1 MIIIDTLL
9 IKNAHIVSPSDGLD
23 NVADVL
29 VKDGKIAEIAE
40 NISFDGNV
48 IDADGLTLIPG
59 LVDMHV
65 HLRDPGQTQKEDII
79 TGCSCRRRY
88 KPACNAKHNSYYRQC
103 RNS

>member
-48 IDADGLTLIPG
+48 IDADGLTLIQD
-59 LVDMHV
+59 L
-65 HLRDPGQTQKEDII
+65 
-79 TGCSCRRRY
+79 
-88 KPACNAKHNSYYRQC
+88 
-103 RNS
+103 